1 MPMIVTRSVTPGNL
15 PGDSLP
21 QPQEFNK
28 KKKIEKNLCNC
39 HNFFPAP
46 DWPVKAWQEQ
56 DVQQQEPAAYNKSKA
71 RRKPADIHH
80 YQGRDIMEKGTEV
93 SIIDV
98 NMPFISMVAF
108 MVKWSLAAIPAML
121 IMLSAG
127 AFAFA
132 MFGGV
137 IGNML

>member
-1 MPMIVTRSVTPGNL
+1 
-15 PGDSLP
+15 
-21 QPQEFNK
+21 
-28 KKKIEKNLCNC
+28 
-39 HNFFPAP
+39 
-46 DWPVKAWQEQ
+46 
-56 DVQQQEPAAYNKSKA
+56 
-71 RRKPADIHH
+71 
-80 YQGRDIMEKGTEV
+80 MEKGTEV

-108 MVKWSLAAIPAML
+108 MVKWSVAAIPAML